1 MDEDLNKKAADGMY
15 DAIKIV
21 LNYMEQRV
29 TPSLKLLIGRRT
41 AREQYI
47 LGLYYLA
54 KGWLH
59 TLTKLNEVRDIQ
71 AIMTCSRS
79 LIEITVDL
87 ILLHK
92 DPSNNTVLKMLHFD
106 RLQRFKTAAELV
118 KYYGNLR
125 QPVPIQYQEIEAFY
139 NKKKYRV
146 EKKKKELWPS
156 NPRPQRWSGNNLLA
170 DIKEAD
176 RLLGHAIKAELRVSL
191 EEFHET
197 EYRRL
202 HWFVHGSGLAGF
214 WNLPATTFHLF
225 CALSF
230 NWSCSLAMICVKIV
244 LTEFKM
250 TVVMLDLDKEWEK
263 VNLARNVTILEQ
275 NPHLHSEGTAEA
287 IKLAKEMLGSTDK
300 LSSTE

>member
-1 MDEDLNKKAADGMY
+1 MDVDLNKKAADGMY
-15 DAIKIV
+15 DSIKIV

-87 ILLHK
+87 ILLYK
-92 DPSNNTVLKMLHFD
+92 DRSNNTVLKMLHFD
-106 RLQRFKTAAELV
+106 RLQKFKAAAELV
-118 KYYGNLR
+118 KYYVNLG
-125 QPVPIQYQEIEAFY
+125 QPVPIQYQEIESFY
-139 NKKKYRV
+139 KKKKYRI
-146 EKKKKELWPS
+146 EKKKRELWPG
-156 NPRPQRWSGNNLLA
+156 NTRLQRWSGNNLLT

-176 RLLGHAIKAELRVSL
+176 RLLSQAIKDELRVSL

-214 WNLPATTFHLF
+214 WNLPATIFHLF

-230 NWSCSLAMICVKIV
+230 SWSCSLAMICVKIV
-244 LTEFKM
+244 LTEFNM
-250 TVVMLDLDKEWEK
+250 TVVMIDLDKEWEK

-275 NPHLHSEGTAEA
+275 NPHFHSEGTAET
-287 IKLAKEMLGSTDK
+287 IKLAKEMIMTTDGPNA
-300 LSSTE
+300 TQ